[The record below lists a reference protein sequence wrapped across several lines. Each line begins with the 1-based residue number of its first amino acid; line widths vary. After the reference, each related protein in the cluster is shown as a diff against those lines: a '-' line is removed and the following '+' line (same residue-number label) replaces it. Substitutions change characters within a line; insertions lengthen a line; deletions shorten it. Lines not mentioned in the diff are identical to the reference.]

1 MTEVPG
7 MRRSVALF
15 AALALVVTA
24 AVSSAQTS
32 SGRHRAPREMA
43 PTDADS
49 VARRDDGP
57 GWYLMAGAGLMTSG
71 DLVRYR
77 TEANTGIAWDPPAGE
92 PFLSD
97 DFTLTLDEGV
107 ALSLAMGRRLSRPL
121 WLRLDLSAAELPVTA
136 LARTGQSVE
145 PFRWDE
151 LSVVVLG
158 LSAEYRLVNQPSFLF
173 LNGGGGMTWTSG
185 NRSDDLD
192 RTQAHLRLG
201 GGYHQ
206 DLGRGWGVRAE
217 IRDSI
222 QDLDGAAY
230 RPPVEPGADYPAI
243 TVTGLGPQHLVE
255 VLLLVNGRF

>member
-1 MTEVPG
+1 MHRFV
-7 MRRSVALF
+7 VLI
-15 AALALVVTA
+15 AALTAVLGALGA
-24 AVSSAQTS
+24 SAQTS
-32 SGRHRAPREMA
+32 SGRHRAPRETA
-43 PTDADS
+43 PAAADT
-49 VARRDDGP
+49 VARDDGGP

-71 DLVRYR
+71 DLVRYQ
-77 TEANTGIAWDPPAGE
+77 TDANTGIAWDPPAGD

-107 ALSLAMGRRLSRPL
+107 ALSLALGRRVSRPL

-136 LARTGQSVE
+136 LARTGQSVAA
-145 PFRWDE
+145 FRWDE
-151 LSVVVLG
+151 LSVLVLG
-158 LSAEYRLVNQPSFLF
+158 LSAEVRLMDRPSFLF
-173 LNGGGGMTWTSG
+173 LTGGGGVTWTSG

-222 QDLDGAAY
+222 QDLEFADY
-230 RPPVEPGADYPAI
+230 RPPVEEGAQYPAV
-243 TVTGLGPQHLVE
+243 TATGLGPQHLVE